1 MAHLLLCIIY
11 ISFISLGLPDA
22 VLGSAWPTITTEFN
36 IPVSYMGA
44 LTIIIAG
51 GTIISS
57 LNSDRMTKKLGV
69 HVVSTISI
77 ALTAIALFGFSISNN
92 ILSLCLW
99 AIPYGLGAGSIDAAL
114 NNYVALHYKSH
125 HMSWLHC
132 MWGVGATL
140 GPYIMGATLLGGFNW
155 HSGYSVLFVIQIV
168 LTTIVLFSSKLWD
181 KNSTAEVAEENKKPL
196 SLKEVLSIKGVVPM
210 IVAFFCFCSI
220 ESTAGQWA
228 SSYLVTAKGL
238 NADIAASFGALFYLG
253 ITVGR
258 GINGFLAIKFSDRQL
273 IYGGSAIM
281 LVGLLVLF
289 LPLGSFGALVGIA
302 IVGLGSAPVFPCIIH
317 SAPGNFG
324 AQNSQAII
332 GVLMAGA
339 YAGNLLMPTLFG
351 FIARFIT
358 IELYPVYLSI
368 LLVLMI
374 TMFSSVRRKTS

>member
-36 IPVSYMGA
+36 IPVSYMGI
-44 LTIIIAG
+44 LTILIAG

-57 LNSDRMTKKLGV
+57 LHSDRMTKKIGV
-69 HVVSTISI
+69 HAVSTISI
-77 ALTAIALFGFSISNN
+77 ALTAIALFGFSVSNN
-92 ILSLCLW
+92 IISLCLW
-99 AIPYGLGAGSIDAAL
+99 AIPYGLGAGSIDSAL
-114 NNYVALHYKSH
+114 NNYVALHYKSR

-155 HSGYSVLFVIQIV
+155 HSGYSILFVIQIV
-168 LTTIVLFSSKLWD
+168 LATIVLLSSKLWD
-181 KNSTAEVAEENKKPL
+181 KKADSDVVSENKPPL
-196 SLKEVLSIKGVVPM
+196 RLKDVLSIKGVVPM
-210 IVAFFCFCSI
+210 IIAFFCFCSL

-238 NADIAASFGALFYLG
+238 NADIAASFGSLFYLG

-258 GINGFLAIKFSDRQL
+258 GINGFLAIKFSDKQL
-273 IYGGSAIM
+273 IYAGSSIM

-324 AQNSQAII
+324 VQNSHAII

-339 YAGNLLMPTLFG
+339 YAGCLLMPTLFG
-351 FIARFIT
+351 LIARFIT
-358 IELYPVYLSI
+358 IGLYPVYLSI
-368 LLVLMI
+368 LLVVMI
-374 TMFSSVRRKTS
+374 VMFTRATQKQT